1 MELKQVI
8 VARKDLGLSKGK
20 LSAQVAHASV
30 SAADKSEW
38 KKDWLRQGQK
48 KSVLKVENEKEL
60 IDVFMRAKDSGLPT
74 ELIQDMGKTEI
85 PAGTKTCVGIGPA
98 PEEEID
104 KVTGELKLY

>member
-1 MELKQVI
+1 MDLKQVI
-8 VARKDLGLSKGK
+8 VARKDLNLSKGK

-30 SAADKSEW
+30 SASDKSKW
-38 KKDWLRQGQK
+38 KKEWLRQGQK
-48 KSVLKVENEKEL
+48 KSVLKVENEKGLLE
-60 IDVFMRAKDSGLPT
+60 IFMDAKNAGLPT

>member
-8 VARKDLGLSKGK
+8 VARKDLNLSKGK

-38 KKDWLRQGQK
+38 KKNWMRQGQK
-48 KSVLKVENEKEL
+48 KSVLKVETLKEL
-60 IDVFMRAKDSGLPT
+60 IDIFMRAKDSGLPT

-85 PAGTKTCVGIGPA
+85 PTGTKTCVGIGPA

-104 KVTGELKLY
+104 RVTGELKLY

>member
-8 VARKDLGLSKGK
+8 VARKDLNLSKGK

-30 SAADKSEW
+30 SAAEKSEW
-38 KKDWLRQGQK
+38 KKEWLRQGQK
-48 KSVLKVENEKEL
+48 KSVLKVENLKEM
-60 IDVFMRAKDSGLPT
+60 IDVFMMAKDSGLPT

>member
-8 VARKDLGLSKGK
+8 VARKDLNLSKGK

-38 KKDWLRQGQK
+38 KKEWMKQGQK

-60 IDVFMRAKDSGLPT
+60 IEIFMDAKNAGLPT

-98 PEEEID
+98 PEEEMD
-104 KVTGELKLY
+104 KVTGGLKLY

>member
-8 VARKDLGLSKGK
+8 VARKDLNLSKGK

-30 SAADKSEW
+30 SAAEKSEW
-38 KKDWLRQGQK
+38 KKDWMRQGQK
-48 KSVLKVENEKEL
+48 KSVLKVENEKGL

>member
-8 VARKDLGLSKGK
+8 VARKDLNLSKGK

-30 SAADKSEW
+30 SAAEKSEW
-38 KKDWLRQGQK
+38 KKDWMRQGQK
-48 KSVLKVENEKEL
+48 KSVLKVDNEKEL
-60 IDVFMRAKDSGLPT
+60 LEIFMDAKNAGLPT
-74 ELIQDMGKTEI
+74 ELIRDMGKTEI

>member
-8 VARKDLGLSKGK
+8 VARKDLNLSKGK

-38 KKDWLRQGQK
+38 KKDWMRQGQK
-48 KSVLKVENEKEL
+48 KSVLKVDNLKEL
-60 IDVFMRAKDSGLPT
+60 IDIFMRAKDSGLPT

-85 PAGTKTCVGIGPA
+85 PTGTKTCVGIGPA

-104 KVTGELKLY
+104 RVTGELKLY

>member
-8 VARKDLGLSKGK
+8 VARKDLNLSKGK

-60 IDVFMRAKDSGLPT
+60 IEVFMDAKDSGLPT
-74 ELIQDMGKTEI
+74 DLIQDQGKTEI